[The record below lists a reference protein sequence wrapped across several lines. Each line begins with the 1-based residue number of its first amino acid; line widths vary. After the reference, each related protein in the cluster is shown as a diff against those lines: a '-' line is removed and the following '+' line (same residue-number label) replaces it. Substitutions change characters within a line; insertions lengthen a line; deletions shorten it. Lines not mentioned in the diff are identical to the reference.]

1 MSALRAGATTV
12 NVSGE
17 VPRARRLIRK
27 NRQRVG
33 TRSTSRRST
42 VRRTPEVGCGTEDQL
57 VERLC
62 RADSR
67 TNPRLSRRRSGR
79 RKAAAVGPTNAHTAG
94 FAGRGRHPRGVAG
107 AAVGPAGVECRRR
120 GMVAHGPPLTGTVC
134 SVRCPGRDLALF
146 VASTVLAQ
154 LFSTLEL
161 SLTSDPD
168 PDPAQPLR
176 VTLNQFGL
184 RFTASPGR
192 RRVRSS

>member
-1 MSALRAGATTV
+1 
-12 NVSGE
+12 
-17 VPRARRLIRK
+17 
-27 NRQRVG
+27 
-33 TRSTSRRST
+33 
-42 VRRTPEVGCGTEDQL
+42 
-57 VERLC
+57 
-62 RADSR
+62 
-67 TNPRLSRRRSGR
+67 
-79 RKAAAVGPTNAHTAG
+79 
-94 FAGRGRHPRGVAG
+94 
-107 AAVGPAGVECRRR
+107 
-120 GMVAHGPPLTGTVC
+120 MVAHGPPLTGTVC